1 MWRRLP
7 TTVALAGLLTVVALY
22 VAMWVIALSR
32 GHTRAISQHDDVPA
46 EFRGN
51 HGPWRHHRVLRGLYN
66 YALQV
71 TMAGVLPLAWLGV
84 AFDRS
89 RPANIVAIMATLLVF
104 VNCAHFP
111 LFD

>member
-7 TTVALAGLLTVVALY
+7 TTVALAGLLTVVGLY
-22 VAMWVIALSR
+22 VALWVIALSR
-32 GHTRAISQHDDVPA
+32 GDTRAISQHYDVPA

-51 HGPWRHHRVLRGLYN
+51 HGPWRHHRVLRGLSD

-71 TMAGVLPLAWLGV
+71 TLASVFPLAWLG
-84 AFDRS
+84 AALEQTR
-89 RPANIVAIMATLLVF
+89 RANVVAIMAALLVF